1 MPNEFPSEGTLVVN
15 ATHQQEKRGLFD
27 DGIVFAPTQ
36 VEEADLGFDIGVT
49 NATTGATEFGF
60 QYKALTNVI
69 SRRQFKQSNKKDAA
83 YTLPF
88 YPDQGATLLF
98 NAQHP
103 REMFYALPTITS
115 QNQLPETLDNTVFI
129 DVYGLYSVIAD
140 YQQCRVSELS
150 AIDILAGLQSF
161 SRFYVTKEDS
171 KRLGNPAVFLKE
183 KREGGAYADPKYYY
197 EIPQRCV
204 KDWTSI
210 EALALAGR
218 AGTPVARYG
227 EKTPEYRQRF
237 EYLSAVD
244 ELVAKLQSPDPSRII
259 EISQDIRGMLDT
271 QRQYH
276 PLIEGIQVADGTIQ
290 IGPPATDDTRILES
304 LPQDV
309 EAGPTDPVLLE
320 SILDIEEGEQMEQVS
335 SQLEGI
341 MGEEPS
347 PLAFEGSAHCHL
359 LSTQR

>member
-1 MPNEFPSEGTLVVN
+1 MPSGFPSEGTLVVN

-49 NATTGATEFGF
+49 NTTSGATEFGF

-69 SRRQFKQSNKKDAA
+69 SRRQFEQNHQKEDA

-88 YPDQGATLLF
+88 YSDQGATLMF
-98 NAQHP
+98 NAQHR

-115 QNQLPETLDNTVFI
+115 QDQLPKTLDQTVFI

-140 YQQCRVSELS
+140 YQYCRHNQLS
-150 AIDILAGLQSF
+150 ALDILAGLQSF
-161 SRFYVTKEDS
+161 SRFYVTKGDG
-171 KRLGNPAVFLKE
+171 KRTGNPSVFLKE

-197 EIPQRCV
+197 EIPQRHV
-204 KDWTSI
+204 YDWDSI
-210 EALALAGR
+210 EALALAGH
-218 AGTPVARYG
+218 AGTPVARHG

-244 ELVAKLQSPDPSRII
+244 DLVTELQSPEPSRIV
-259 EISQDIRGMLDT
+259 ETSQDIWGVVDN
-271 QRQYH
+271 QRRYQ
-276 PLIEGIQVADGTIQ
+276 PLIEGIRVTDGTIQ
-290 IGPPATDDTRILES
+290 IGPSATDEIRRLGN
-304 LPQDV
+304 LPQ
-309 EAGPTDPVLLE
+309 EAEADLTGSILVE
-320 SILDIEEGEQMEQVS
+320 SILDVEEAEQIEQISNELAE
-335 SQLEGI
+335 I
-341 MGEEPS
+341 MGREGS

-359 LSTQR
+359 LATQL